1 MANLRVLLADD
12 EPAIRSALRELIER
26 EEELEVVG
34 VASDA
39 DEAIELAMRAKP
51 DVAVLDVRMP
61 GGGGPRAA
69 AEIKRLSPSTA
80 TIAFS
85 AYQDRTSVLSMLD
98 AGAIGY
104 LVKGAPNAE
113 IVTTILSA
121 GRDRD
126 ADEDAPA
133 SEPGS
138 GKVRVLVADD
148 DERVRQAL
156 ADMLSA
162 RGDIEVVGLA
172 ADAMQAVRL
181 ANLHRPDVA
190 LVDGRIRGGGASAIK
205 EIHTSLPD
213 TRVVVLSARVGR
225 EVVQEMLEAGAT
237 SYLVKGSTGGDIA
250 HAIGQA
256 ARGAT
261 VLSSEVAGPVLEQ
274 LVFELSR
281 PTAQEAQQRAER
293 AARIRAIVD
302 GGGPEIVFQ
311 PIFDLDTGTT
321 VGVEA
326 LSRFPDAPRRNP
338 SVWFSDAADL
348 GLTTELE
355 LSAIRAALGWCDK
368 LPQEAWLA
376 LNVSPSTVCSA
387 ELLKLLRDHRGHRIV
402 LEMTEHAEVTDY
414 DELVLALERL
424 RGNAVRVAV
433 DDAGAGFASLRHIL
447 MVAPDFIKLDVSL
460 TRGIATDDRR
470 RALARAL
477 TMFCEDIGGIV
488 IAEGVESKEDL
499 TALSELRVH
508 CGQGFHLGMPGPAH
522 AVAQAT
528 AA

>member
-1 MANLRVLLADD
+1 MGSVRVLLADD
-12 EPAIRSALRELIER
+12 EPAIRSAMRELIER
-26 EEELEVVG
+26 EEELDVVG
-34 VASDA
+34 VAADA
-39 DEAIELAMRAKP
+39 DEAIELAMRTKP

-69 AEIKRLSPSTA
+69 AEIRRLSPATA

-113 IVTTILSA
+113 IVATIHSA
-121 GRDRD
+121 GRDT
-126 ADEDAPA
+126 APESPQSEPA
-133 SEPGS
+133 SGRI
-138 GKVRVLVADD
+138 RVLVADD
-148 DERVRQAL
+148 DARVRQAL

-172 ADAMQAVRL
+172 SDAMQAVRL
-181 ANLHRPDVA
+181 ASLHRPDVA
-190 LVDGRIRGGGASAIK
+190 LVDGRIEGGGAEAIK
-205 EIHTSLPD
+205 EIRGSLPD

-237 SYLVKGSTGGDIA
+237 SYLVKGSTGSDIA
-250 HAIGQA
+250 HAITQA

-281 PTAQEAQQRAER
+281 PSGQEAQQRAEC
-293 AARIRAIVD
+293 AARIRAVVD
-302 GGGPEIVFQ
+302 GGGPDIVFQ
-311 PIFDLDTGTT
+311 PIFDLESEAV

-326 LSRFPDAPRRNP
+326 LSRFPDGPPRNP
-338 SVWFSDAADL
+338 SVWFSDAADV

-355 LSAIRAALGWCDK
+355 LSAIKAALHWCDK
-368 LPQEAWLA
+368 LPQDAWLA
-376 LNVSPSTVCSA
+376 LNVSPSTVCA
-387 ELLKLLRDHRGHRIV
+387 PELLKLLRDHRGHRIV
-402 LEMTEHAEVTDY
+402 LEMTEHAAVTDY
-414 DELVLALERL
+414 DELILALERL
-424 RGNAVRVAV
+424 RGSAVRVAV

-460 TRGIATDDRR
+460 TRGIATDARR

-477 TMFCEDIGGIV
+477 TMFCEDIGGVV

-499 TALSELRVH
+499 QALSDLRVH
-508 CGQGFHLGMPGPAH
+508 CAQGFHLGMPATAH
-522 AVAQAT
+522 AVAAT